1 MVFLLA
7 FSVGIFSVAGWPELP
22 IQEHYL
28 GAVALFSAL
37 IVYPLWVCRSHYLAK
52 WGKLFVCILWG
63 SCWGLVCA
71 HKTLALQLPE
81 DLGRQDFL
89 VTGSIVGLVET
100 SVRHSRFRFDVDSA
114 TSLSEPGR
122 LVNLKLLQLGWY
134 SSQHQRAALKP
145 GQHWQFVVRLKAPRG
160 LLNSGTFDYQ
170 RWLIQQGVSATGYL
184 RPSNQNKLVAT
195 AGHSH
200 WCRARDAISL
210 WRHRIASAING
221 APLSDRGKA
230 IIAALTIGD
239 KSGIAGSWDRLVRLG
254 IVHLMIV
261 SGLHI
266 GLVAG
271 LGFFLGS
278 GFTRVLVLVAG
289 RSGSPSGLHHVARW
303 LPPIIGLVAAALY
316 SLLAGFSLPTQ
327 RALIAVLVVMIA
339 KLSFRRVRPFA
350 CVVWAILLIAVT
362 QPLAVLSSGFWL
374 SFVAVVVLIGW
385 FYPWQSSRR
394 LIIPL
399 QAAGAQLTLTAG
411 LVVPS
416 VLLVG
421 QASWLA
427 PMVNLVAVPW
437 VSLITVPLSLL
448 GSLVLFILPQL
459 AKWLWILADYSIS
472 GLWFVLDLIPTTAG
486 LISSPAPLSPALAVA
501 GLIAAVGWLLPR
513 GIGGKLLCS
522 LPLMTY
528 LVAPVVTNSLRVT
541 LLDVGQGLSAVV
553 EAHDRVL
560 VYDAG
565 PAYGDK
571 FNAGAGII
579 VPYLRSRG
587 RSRINRLIISHE
599 DGDHAG
605 GLQGLLGSMP
615 VSRLMVGPGLADYVG
630 NPDSANYLEMDRKV
644 CAAGQAWSWSSKAG
658 GTVYFKILAPA
669 SAPGLSGNSSSN
681 NSGNNS
687 SCVLQI
693 RWQNLVI
700 LLPGDIEQEAEREL
714 LAAGALPKVSLL
726 VAPHHGSKT
735 SSIVAFVAQVEPA
748 DVVFSTGYKHQF
760 GHPHADVVSRYRAV
774 GSRLWNTAEQGGLSF
789 IWTGSGTFL
798 AKANG
803 SSKAQLK
810 VESARQDGRQYWW
823 RSTSVYQGGIM
834 VESALIGGH

>member
-7 FSVGIFSVAGWPELP
+7 LSLGVFSVAGWPELP
-22 IQEHYL
+22 IQEYYL
-28 GAVALFSAL
+28 SAVALLSVLL
-37 IVYPLWVCRSHYLAK
+37 IYPLWLARSHYLAK
-52 WGKLFVCILWG
+52 WCKLFMCILWG

-71 HKTLALQLPE
+71 HKTLTLQLPE

-100 SVRHSRFRFDVDSA
+100 SARHSRFRFAVDSA
-114 TSLSEPGR
+114 ASMSQPGR
-122 LVNLKLLQLGWY
+122 IVNLKLLQLSWY
-134 SSQHQRAALKP
+134 SSQNNRAALRP
-145 GQHWQFVVRLKAPRG
+145 GQHWQFLVRLKAPRG

-184 RPSNQNKLVAT
+184 RPSNQNKLIVT
-195 AGHSH
+195 AGHSR
-200 WCRARDAISL
+200 WCRARDAIGL
-210 WRHRIASAING
+210 WRHRMSSGING
-221 APLSDRGKA
+221 APLSERGKA

-239 KSGIAGSWDRLVRLG
+239 KSGIAGYWDRLVQLG

-271 LGFFLGS
+271 LGFFFGS
-278 GFTRVLVLVAG
+278 GFSRVLVLVAG
-289 RSGSPSGLHHVARW
+289 RSVNSGGLHPVARW
-303 LPPIIGLVAAALY
+303 LPPIVGLLAAALY

-327 RALIAVLVVMIA
+327 RALIAVLVVVIA

-350 CVVWAILLIAVT
+350 CVAWAILLIAAT

-374 SFVAVVVLIGW
+374 SFVAVVVLISW

-399 QAAGAQLTLTAG
+399 QALGAQLALTAG

-416 VLLVG
+416 ILLVG

-448 GSLVLFILPQL
+448 GSLVHFILPQL
-459 AKWLWILADYSIS
+459 ARWLWLLADYSIS
-472 GLWFVLDLIPTTAG
+472 ALWLLLDLIPRTAG
-486 LISSPAPLSPALAVA
+486 LISSPGPLSPALAVA
-501 GLIAAVGWLLPR
+501 GLMAAVGWLLPR
-513 GIGGKLLCS
+513 GIGGRLLYS
-522 LPLMTY
+522 LPLATY
-528 LVAPVVTNSLRVT
+528 LATPVVTHYLRVT
-541 LLDVGQGLSAVV
+541 ILDVGQGLSAVV
-553 EAHDRVL
+553 ESQDQVL
-560 VYDAG
+560 VYDTG

-587 RSRINRLIISHE
+587 RSRIDRLIISHE

-615 VSRLMVGPGLADYVG
+615 VSGLLLGPGLAGYPVSGDYLDI
-630 NPDSANYLEMDRKV
+630 DSKV
-644 CAAGQAWSWSSKAG
+644 CVAGQAWSWSSKTG
-658 GTVYFKILAPA
+658 DTVDFEILSPNSVLGAA
-669 SAPGLSGNSSSN
+669 SGDSGKS
-681 NSGNNS
+681 SGNNS

-693 RWQNLVI
+693 SWQNLVI
-700 LLPGDIEQEAEREL
+700 LLPGDIEQEVERNL
-714 LAAGALPKVSLL
+714 LTAKSLAKLSLL

-735 SSIVAFVAQVEPA
+735 SSTADFVAQVKPD
-748 DVVFSTGYKHQF
+748 DVVFSTGYRHQF
-760 GHPHADVVSRYRAV
+760 GHPHADVVKRYRAV

-789 IWTGSGTFL
+789 TWSGSG
-798 AKANG
+798 
-803 SSKAQLK
+803 SLK

-834 VESALIGGH
+834 LRSPLIDGH